1 VAWQAEHLHP
11 LETVC
16 KKINNTMKLFE
27 MFDAAIQGYQDLE
40 ADNSKPKWRESRKT
54 KLTLKQIRKLRKM
67 LDVRNYEKQKYMK
80 KVHEQYGAA
89 AAAAGAEQPT
99 V

>member
-1 VAWQAEHLHP
+1 
-11 LETVC
+11 
-16 KKINNTMKLFE
+16 MKLFE
-27 MFDAAIQGYQDLE
+27 MFDEAVAGYQDVG

-67 LDVRNYEKQKYMK
+67 NDVRNYEKVSYLK
-80 KVHEQYGAA
+80 KVHQQYAPKAEGA
-89 AAAAGAEQPT
+89 PT

>member
-1 VAWQAEHLHP
+1 
-11 LETVC
+11 
-16 KKINNTMKLFE
+16 MKLFE
-27 MFDAAIQGYQDLE
+27 MFDAPIQGYQDI
-40 ADNSKPKWRESRKT
+40 AVDNSKPKWKESRKT

-67 LDVRNYEKQKYMK
+67 LDVRNYEKQEYMK

-89 AAAAGAEQPT
+89 AAQAGQPT